1 MAVRSTRAPG
11 LVVTDLTRQPVGPDG
26 RAVVYTAVDVE
37 TTGLSDQ
44 DRIVELAA
52 VVFRGD
58 GEILDE
64 YATVVDPVT
73 VSTSATSGI
82 HGLTDA
88 HVAGAP
94 RADTVLAE
102 LWRLSAGTVLV
113 AHNLAFEQ
121 RFLTHESLRARMA
134 VPEMLSL
141 CTLRTG
147 RAQLDGRT
155 FKLGPLYKTA
165 TGQWPDDG
173 HTALGDA
180 RATAD
185 ILCWMLRQA
194 PGGLYFRHWPP
205 QAPDPRYARVVPGK
219 VAPRPTPAR
228 SNELAD
234 FVKRFPRSRTPR
246 PATPDAEEHYLALLG
261 EVVADERI
269 TVDEAAALESCARAG
284 GLTQVQLENLH
295 HRAFFL
301 VLGDEVNI
309 PPADLTPVRRRELLS
324 LATALGARPVIDAL
338 SPLVKA
344 DKAEARKPASTGYL
358 RGWRIGLDPASGYQ
372 LDHLRD
378 LAQQHDASV
387 AKRLTKTVRFLATT
401 VADSPDQAKARELG
415 LMVIGLSEAVRLMD
429 EAVRAADLA
438 EFERRQEQARWEAER
453 AERDQFWRHT
463 WKRVE
468 DLAAADQSFQG
479 VAP

>member
-1 MAVRSTRAPG
+1 
-11 LVVTDLTRQPVGPDG
+11 VGPDG
-26 RAVVYTAVDVE
+26 RAVVFTAIDVE

-64 YATVVDPVT
+64 YATVIDPVT
-73 VSTSATSGI
+73 VSASATSDI

-88 HVAGAP
+88 HVIGAP
-94 RADTVLAE
+94 QAKAALAE
-102 LWRLSAGTVLV
+102 LWHLSAGTVLV

-121 RFLTHESLRARMA
+121 RFLVQESLRARMP
-134 VPEMLSL
+134 VPVMLSL

-165 TGQWPDDG
+165 TGQWPDDD

-185 ILCWMLRQA
+185 VLCWMLRQA
-194 PGGLYFRHWPP
+194 PGGLYVRNWPP
-205 QAPDPRYARVVPGK
+205 PAPDQRFAGVVPER

-234 FVKRFPRSRTPR
+234 FVKRFPRSRVSR
-246 PATPDAEEHYLALLG
+246 PTTPDAEARYLSLLG

-269 TVDEAAALESCARAG
+269 TVDEAAALEACARAG
-284 GLTQVQLENLH
+284 GLTQAQLEYLH
-295 HRAFFL
+295 HRAFFV

-309 PPADLTPVRRRELLS
+309 PPAELTPIRRRELLS
-324 LATALGARPVIDAL
+324 FATALGARPVIDAL
-338 SPLVKA
+338 APLVEA
-344 DKAEARKPASTGYL
+344 DQAEVRKPEGTGYL
-358 RGWRIGLDPASGYQ
+358 RGWRIGLDTASGRD

-378 LAQQHDASV
+378 MVQQHDASI
-387 AKRLTKTVRFLATT
+387 AKRLTKTVRFLAST
-401 VADSPDQAKARELG
+401 AIDSPDQAKARELG
-415 LMVIGLSEAVRLMD
+415 IAVVSPREAARILD
-429 EAVRAADLA
+429 EAIRAADLEA
-438 EFERRQEQARWEAER
+438 FERKQAQAEWEAER
-453 AERDQFWRHT
+453 AERDRYWRHT
-463 WKRVE
+463 WKRFE
-468 DLAAADQSFQG
+468 DHSAADGHWDS
-479 VAP
+479 